1 MYLYL
6 LNNKKKPVN
15 IHGLYVIYIE
25 LFFLG
30 QIFHRISILLNK
42 NIHIAGI
49 HTLRIQLIFTVNK
62 HRRNATQLHVSCS
75 FFPAERP
82 GISPRSCSTP
92 RRTLHL

>member
-1 MYLYL
+1 M
-6 LNNKKKPVN
+6 N

-49 HTLRIQLIFTVNK
+49 HT
-62 HRRNATQLHVSCS
+62 
-75 FFPAERP
+75 
-82 GISPRSCSTP
+82 
-92 RRTLHL
+92 